1 MEFDPLAEA
10 AKLTRPSYY
19 VAPSP
24 PRVDRADRVA
34 GVLGLL
40 RWLEGF
46 AAAFLSVVIALVLF
60 VLGYVRLTLADGPLI
75 FARDAGLMAG
85 AVGFG
90 LPHVALL
97 LRELASNRYPV
108 AIEAAAFVRRL
119 PVWVRLVSAPYW
131 LIGFMLPLAASVA
144 TRTVWRDSSMTG
156 SAAGDL
162 GLITL
167 VTFLYCLAAN
177 SNLVALLA
185 ACGAG
190 EARLRWW
197 WRGRLL
203 VDAAVTVIGVI
214 VSVALHR

>member
-10 AKLTRPSYY
+10 AKIARSGHRFIR
-19 VAPSP
+19 SS

-97 LRELASNRYPV
+97 LRELAAGRHPV
-108 AIEAAAFVRRL
+108 AVGAAAFIRRL
-119 PVWVRLVSAPYW
+119 PVWVRLISAPYW
-131 LIGFMLPLAASVA
+131 LVGFTLPIAASVA
-144 TRTVWRDSSMTG
+144 TRVVWRDAPITG
-156 SAAGDL
+156 NAAGDL
-162 GLITL
+162 GLLTV

-177 SNLVALLA
+177 SNLAALLA